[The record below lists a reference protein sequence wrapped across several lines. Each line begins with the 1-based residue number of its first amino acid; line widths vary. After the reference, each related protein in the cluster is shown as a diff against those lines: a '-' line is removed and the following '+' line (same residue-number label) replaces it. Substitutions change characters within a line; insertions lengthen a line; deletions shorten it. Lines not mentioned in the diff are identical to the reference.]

1 MKINFLHGIT
11 LFNFIDL
18 DFTDTVQI
26 LYTTTAVNK
35 APWGEVSLVG

>member
-1 MKINFLHGIT
+1 MKINFLHGIP

-18 DFTDTVQI
+18 DLTDTVQI
-26 LYTTTAVNK
+26 LNTTTAVNK